1 MTSAT
6 TPFFIIN
13 PQNKKNISNDAFL
26 YSILFKL
33 YFTFFHAF
41 NLEHSIIT
49 VFCWLNVK
57 DNYTYDEVLCVM
69 QMFV

>member
-26 YSILFKL
+26 YSIQSIIVFKL

-41 NLEHSIIT
+41 DLENT
-49 VFCWLNVK
+49 K
-57 DNYTYDEVLCVM
+57 
-69 QMFV
+69 